1 MKTIIIGIGNRQRGD
16 DGVGPVVA
24 DWLVAA
30 GSLPATVIEASGE
43 GATLIEAWQGFE
55 RAILIDA
62 IRPGSSVGA
71 AGSLHRLDVHSTPLP
86 SGLFRYSTH
95 AFSVAEAVEMARVL
109 GLLPPVVLV
118 FGVVGE
124 SFSPGSGLSRAVEST
139 AREVTADLIRL
150 LAGGGESDVK
160 LHPSTA

>member
-16 DGVGPVVA
+16 DGVGPA
-24 DWLVAA
+24 IAGWLTAN
-30 GSLPATVIEASGE
+30 GPLPATIIEASGE
-43 GATLIEAWQGFE
+43 GATLIEAWQGYD

-62 IRPGSSVGA
+62 IRPGPSVGA
-71 AGSLHRLDVHSTPLP
+71 AGSLHRLDGHSTPLP

-95 AFSVAEAVEMARVL
+95 AISVAEAVEMARVL

-124 SFSPGSGLSRAVEST
+124 SFAPGAGLSQAVEST
-139 AREVTADLIRL
+139 ARQVAADLLSL
-150 LAGGGESDVK
+150 LAAEGESGAQF
-160 LHPSTA
+160 HPSTA